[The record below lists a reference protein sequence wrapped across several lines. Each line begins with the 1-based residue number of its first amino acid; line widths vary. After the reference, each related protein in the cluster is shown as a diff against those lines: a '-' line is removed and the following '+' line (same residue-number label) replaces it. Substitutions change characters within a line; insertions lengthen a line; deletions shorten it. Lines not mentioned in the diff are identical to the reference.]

1 MLKMYYNYYRQN
13 STKSKQGE
21 TAMPE
26 IKNLAENIARIR
38 KEMKE
43 TQADF
48 AAHCDIGAGT
58 LNLMENQ
65 RTDPRLS
72 SIQKVAAYTG
82 LTVPELL
89 SREDTY
95 EGLHTKK

>member
-1 MLKMYYNYYRQN
+1 
-13 STKSKQGE
+13 
-21 TAMPE
+21 MPE
-26 IKNLAENIARIR
+26 LKNLADNIAKIR
-38 KEMKE
+38 KNMNE
-43 TQADF
+43 TQEQF
-48 AAHCDIGAGT
+48 AAHCDLGTGT

-89 SREDTY
+89 SKENTDN
-95 EGLHTKK
+95 EQIHTTK

>member
-1 MLKMYYNYYRQN
+1 
-13 STKSKQGE
+13 
-21 TAMPE
+21 MPE
-26 IKNLAENIARIR
+26 IKNLANNIAKIR

-48 AAHCDIGAGT
+48 AAHCDIGTGT
-58 LNLMENQ
+58 LNLIENQ

-72 SIQKVAAYTG
+72 SIQKIAAYTG

-89 SREDTY
+89 SKEKDNENLSAEER
-95 EGLHTKK
+95 HNH

>member
-1 MLKMYYNYYRQN
+1 
-13 STKSKQGE
+13 
-21 TAMPE
+21 MPE
-26 IKNLAENIARIR
+26 IKNLADNIAKIR
-38 KEMKE
+38 KNMKE
-43 TQADF
+43 TQEQF
-48 AAHCDIGAGT
+48 AAHCDLGTGT

-89 SREDTY
+89 SKEKPNN
-95 EGLHTKK
+95 EQIHIEK